1 MMHVDD
7 RGRVFLTAEWRWLA
21 LLNYVVDPKLLSPRV
36 PEGTELDQFEGKTF
50 VSLVGF
56 RFLSTKVFGVAIPF
70 HVNFEEVN
78 LRFYV
83 RRREAGVVKRGVV
96 FIQEL
101 VPRRAIA
108 AVARLAYHENYGR
121 LPMTHEIE
129 PSGDGLKV
137 RYAWR
142 LGVRWHSL
150 TMHATG
156 EPRAMVEGSEEQFI
170 AEHYW
175 GYCRQPDGGSLEYYV
190 EHPQWRVW
198 SVTAA
203 AFSGDAQ
210 AVYGAEF
217 APVLAKPPD
226 SAFLAEGSPVKV
238 YRGRRLE

>member
-1 MMHVDD
+1 MDE

-21 LLNYVVDPKLLSPRV
+21 LLNYVVDPKLLAPRV
-36 PEGTELDQFEGKTF
+36 PAGTELDQFEGATF

-70 HVNFEEVN
+70 HGNFEEVN

-83 RRREAGVVKRGVV
+83 RRREAGMVKRGVV

-108 AVARLAYHENYGR
+108 AVARLAYHENYRR
-121 LPMTHEIE
+121 LPMTHQIE
-129 PSGDGLKV
+129 PSATGLKV

-142 LGVRWHSL
+142 LGEQWNNL
-150 TMHATG
+150 TVHATG
-156 EPRAMVEGSEEQFI
+156 DPRAMVEGSEEQFI

-175 GYCRQPDGGSLEYYV
+175 GYCRQPDGGSLEYHV
-190 EHPQWRVW
+190 EHPPWRVW
-198 SVTAA
+198 PVADAA
-203 AFSGDAQ
+203 VSGDAG
-210 AVYGAEF
+210 ALYGAEF
-217 APVLAKPPD
+217 AAVLAKPPD
-226 SAFLAEGSPVKV
+226 SVLLAEGSPVKV